1 MALVHQIQGF
11 LKKKLEET
19 KLKRKDLAYKTDI
32 PYSTISKIINAVRD
46 NPELI
51 NILKIAN
58 YFKCSMDE
66 IVGRDDYALSHQETQ
81 EFLNVSPKDVS
92 TNLREFVKKK
102 LEQQK
107 LNLYVLSKNIG
118 SSEETLP
125 QFMKDNGKQKTLGSA
140 VTVALADYFQVSLDE
155 IVGRINPNSC
165 NDQSSQQNS
174 NCDVEPR

>member
-1 MALVHQIQGF
+1 M
-11 LKKKLEET
+11 
-19 KLKRKDLAYKTDI
+19 
-32 PYSTISKIINAVRD
+32 S
-46 NPELI
+46 
-51 NILKIAN
+51 
-58 YFKCSMDE
+58 
-66 IVGRDDYALSHQETQ
+66 
-81 EFLNVSPKDVS
+81 
-92 TNLREFVKKK
+92 KKK